1 MIGTAWSCE
10 VLYLVH
16 KALIKLSMYRLSL
29 YVNLLSPMLWIQ
41 LLMTAKSPGSH
52 IPQVVWNQVIFSLS
66 LSCILHKG
74 PSLPTLPSNVYKIT
88 THSVSASISNFCPP
102 RCHNSQSEVFTSRGA
117 DCSEH
122 QLITADHHTPW
133 FLTNLE
139 PRPDCSR

>member
-1 MIGTAWSCE
+1 MIGIAWSCE

-16 KALIKLSMYRLSL
+16 KALIRLSMYRLPL
-29 YVNLLSPMLWIQ
+29 YVNLYLPCFEFSYWWQPNLQAHTYHKSCEIRWSSHFHFLAFFIKAPPSP
-41 LLMTAKSPGSH
+41 
-52 IPQVVWNQVIFSLS
+52 
-66 LSCILHKG
+66 
-74 PSLPTLPSNVYKIT
+74 PSTPNVYKIA

-102 RCHNSQSEVFTSRGA
+102 HCHKSQSEVFTTRGA